1 MSSSSSSK
9 QGQEVKKKRR
19 RRLRD
24 MTLPLIAA
32 GLLKFPEA
40 KEYEKIKVDPKL
52 LIIISI
58 IFIVIV
64 LALNFI

>member
-1 MSSSSSSK
+1 MSSSSTSK
-9 QGQEVKKKRR
+9 QGQEKKKRR

-40 KEYEKIKVDPKL
+40 KEYEKIKVDPKV

>member
-1 MSSSSSSK
+1 MSSSSGK
-9 QGQEVKKKRR
+9 QGQEAKKKRR

-24 MTLPLIAA
+24 MTLPLLAA

-52 LIIISI
+52 LIVISI

>member
-1 MSSSSSSK
+1 MSSSSSR
-9 QGQEVKKKRR
+9 QGQEAKKKRR

-40 KEYEKIKVDPKL
+40 KEYEKIKVDPKM

>member
-1 MSSSSSSK
+1 
-9 QGQEVKKKRR
+9 
-19 RRLRD
+19 

-40 KEYEKIKVDPKL
+40 KEYEKIKVDPKV

>member
-1 MSSSSSSK
+1 MSQKSSK
-9 QGQEVKKKRR
+9 TSERKRRR

-24 MTLPLIAA
+24 MTLPLLAA

-40 KEYEKIKVDPKL
+40 KEYEKIRVDPKI

-58 IFIVIV
+58 IFIVII